1 MIGVTAMRYHGIDTI
16 RGLNLISMLAY
27 HFVWDEVYLF
37 HKNWT
42 WFYGTLGYLWQQS
55 ICWIFILLA
64 GFCWSMGRNKWK
76 RGLIVFGTGAMISI
90 ITLFVMPE
98 YRIIIGV
105 LTCIGSCTLI
115 FIPLEQLLKK
125 IPTAGGFFGSF
136 LLFLLFRNINLGYL
150 GFESWNFIRLPED
163 WYCNFFTTYIGLKE
177 PNFYSSDYFSILP
190 WIFLFSSG
198 YFCYRILK
206 EKQKLS
212 LFMCKERKLLETL
225 GRKSLIIYIIHQPLL
240 SIILY
245 AFHSIVPS

>member
-98 YRIIIGV
+98 YRIVIGV

-115 FIPLEQLLKK
+115 FIPLEPLLKK
-125 IPTAGGFFGSF
+125 IPAIGGVFGSF
-136 LLFLLFRNINLGYL
+136 LLFLLFRNINFGYL

-177 PNFYSSDYFSILP
+177 PKFYSSDYFSILP

-198 YFCYRILK
+198 YFFYRILK

-212 LFMCKERKLLETL
+212 LFAWKERKLLETL
-225 GRKSLIIYIIHQPLL
+225 GKKSLIIYIIHQPLIY
-240 SIILY
+240 IILY
-245 AFHSIVPS
+245 TFHFIVIS